1 MTVPIWLTDWNI
13 KNQRNTK
20 IVVKNVVCKGFTRDE
35 LINNKELITKVL
47 RRVKKTGKL
56 NNFSVTNIK
65 LKSQHGY
72 GPKES

>member
-72 GPKES
+72 GRKES